1 VIGKHAFRNALLP
14 IVTNVALEL
23 PFLFSGAIITETL
36 FSWPGM
42 GRLFIESINSK
53 DYFVIMGLL
62 LFTSSLIL
70 VANLLADVIYA
81 VIDPRIRY
89 D

>member
-1 VIGKHAFRNALLP
+1 
-14 IVTNVALEL
+14 
-23 PFLFSGAIITETL
+23 
-36 FSWPGM
+36 M

-62 LFTSSLIL
+62 LVTSALIL
-70 VANLLADVIYA
+70 AANLLADVIYA